1 MPSGRKLAWG
11 AAAAAAA
18 FLLLLPAFAGSAP
31 VAALM
36 PAGLSGSALINVF
49 VLIFL
54 FAYLAQSWN
63 ILGGFAGQLSL
74 GHAAF
79 FGIGAYTST
88 LLFVHLGVSP
98 WIGML
103 AGMALAGAFGLV
115 VGFLSFHYRLAG
127 PFFTLATIAFA
138 ELMRL
143 TALHLN
149 ITAGAMGILI
159 PLQGENFWLFQFA
172 GKVPY
177 YYVSLAMLVAVTA
190 LIWWIAHSRTGYYLH
205 AIRQDE
211 DAAEAIGIDTRRT
224 KLLAAT
230 LSAALTGAGGTFYA
244 QYTQYIVPDDILSV
258 GLSVEIILRAII
270 GGSATVFGPIVG
282 SFILTPVAE
291 ATRVLLPG
299 SGSGAA
305 VVQMFASDAALGEKL
320 ASYMKF
326 LAGGGGGGG
335 ALMLY
340 GLILIF
346 CCLAMPSGAVPW
358 LRERLRRR

>member
-1 MPSGRKLAWG
+1 LPSRRDIALRGVLV
-11 AAAAAAA
+11 AAAI
-18 FLLLLPAFAGSAP
+18 LLLTLPGFAGSAF
-31 VAALM
+31 VTAIM
-36 PAGLSGSALINVF
+36 PKGLSGSSLVNVF

-74 GHAAF
+74 GHSAF

-88 LLFVHLGVSP
+88 LLFLHLGLSP

-103 AGMALAGAFGLV
+103 AGMALAGVFGFV
-115 VGFLSFHYRLAG
+115 VGFLSFHYRLSG

-138 ELMRL
+138 ELIRL
-143 TALHLN
+143 TALHLK
-149 ITAGAMGILI
+149 ITSGAMGILI
-159 PLQGENFWLFQFA
+159 PLSGENFWMFQFG
-172 GKVPY
+172 GKTPY
-177 YYVSLAMLVAVTA
+177 YYISLAMLVAVTA
-190 LIWWIAHSRTGYYLH
+190 LIWWIARSRMGYYFH

-211 DAAEAIGIDTRRT
+211 DAAEAIGIDTRRY

-230 LSAALTGAGGTFYA
+230 LSAALTGAGGTLYA
-244 QYTQYIVPDDILSV
+244 QYTQYIVPDDILTV

-270 GGSATVFGPIVG
+270 GGSGTVFGPIIG

-291 ATRVLLPG
+291 ATRVLLSG

-305 VVQMFASDAALGEKL
+305 VVQLFASEAPLMTKL
-320 ASYMKF
+320 AGYASF

-340 GLILIF
+340 GIILMF

-358 LRERLRRR
+358 LLKARRR

>member
-1 MPSGRKLAWG
+1 LRRAGVAALAI
-11 AAAAAAA
+11 
-18 FLLLLPAFAGSAP
+18 FLLTLPFFAGSRVVSAI
-31 VAALM
+31 M
-36 PAGLSGSALINVF
+36 PGGLSGSALVNVF

-74 GHAAF
+74 GHSAF

-88 LLFVHLGVSP
+88 LLFLHAGLSP
-98 WIGML
+98 WLGML
-103 AGMALAGAFGLV
+103 AGMALAGAFGFL
-115 VGFLSFHYRLAG
+115 VGFVSFHYRLAG
-127 PFFTLATIAFA
+127 PFFALATIAVA
-138 ELMRL
+138 ELVRL
-143 TALHLN
+143 TALHLK
-149 ITAGAMGILI
+149 ITSGAMGILI
-159 PLQGENFWLFQFA
+159 PLQGESFWMFQF
-172 GKVPY
+172 GSKVPF

-211 DAAEAIGIDTRRT
+211 DAAEAIGIDTRRY
-224 KLLAAT
+224 KLMAAT
-230 LSAALTGAGGTFYA
+230 VSAALTGAGGTLYA
-244 QYTQYIVPDDILSV
+244 QYTQYIVPDDILTV

-291 ATRVLLPG
+291 ATRVLLSSSG
-299 SGSGAA
+299 SGSTI
-305 VVQMFASDAALGEKL
+305 VQLFSSNAPLADKL
-320 ASYMKF
+320 AGYGTF
-326 LAGGGGGGG
+326 LAAGGGGGG

-340 GLILIF
+340 GIILIF

-358 LRERLRRR
+358 LLSRRRRR